1 MTAVQRVTNPRQ
13 LDAHTYGILQTVDTM
28 EHAALVDTHF
38 QRHRQRSEYNMDC
51 FVLGHC
57 ATHRHTYHSKRGS
70 HMCGADD
77 ESSILRGLG
86 RAKRSST
93 QSSLIASHSASR
105 SRSWGSGDP
114 RSAGG
119 GSGRRRPVE
128 PQGRHACQSLELVSA
143 IAAALVAAAT
153 PRSRCAAVAEGG
165 APWLQRSARRELLSV
180 EATSHRAWAS
190 WSCRRAARGREAH
203 RAIGAATHTRHANH
217 CERTER
223 AGAWFIFEV
232 CKHLLGR

>member
-13 LDAHTYGILQTVDTM
+13 LDAHTYGILQTVDGHHGAWWT
-28 EHAALVDTHF
+28 HISRDTDRDQSTTWTALT
-38 QRHRQRSEYNMDC
+38 

-93 QSSLIASHSASR
+93 QSSLTASHSASG

-119 GSGRRRPVE
+119 RSGRRRPVE

-165 APWLQRSARRELLSV
+165 APWRQRSARRELLSV

-190 WSCRRAARGREAH
+190 WSCRRAARGREAR
-203 RAIGAATHTRHANH
+203 RAVGAATHT
-217 CERTER
+217 
-223 AGAWFIFEV
+223 
-232 CKHLLGR
+232 